1 MIEDLFA
8 DNRFLYSHSFSALG
22 RQPSLTQ
29 KNIPSIRIL
38 PNAGTRALRR
48 PRPINSHQ
56 QIFFRGMSHLHDSNF
71 APQGLFRDAGTAGR
85 RRQLRLDAQTERH
98 QPHQHILCLSAA
110 RQPNL
115 SRRFTCVP
123 SPALA
128 DDSPIVRSPPS

>member
-48 PRPINSHQ
+48 PRPTNSHQ
-56 QIFFRGMSHLHDSNF
+56 QIFFLEACRICTTRILHRKDSSETQGPPADDGSSVWTPRLRDTSHINTSCVSRLPDNQTCLGGLHACQ
-71 APQGLFRDAGTAGR
+71 APHLPTI
-85 RRQLRLDAQTERH
+85 RQL
-98 QPHQHILCLSAA
+98 
-110 RQPNL
+110 
-115 SRRFTCVP
+115 
-123 SPALA
+123 
-128 DDSPIVRSPPS
+128 